1 MPRIKL
7 RIMNRKTYR
16 KVAANPLGIL
26 YGGRK
31 KRPNVFLMLLV
42 FLLVWWLFSALT
54 DFSSEFYSQNFEPL
68 SKVIESI
75 RKDEVKKVEIKG
87 EDLKIYY
94 NVGETKDSIKEPNQ
108 NFLELLANYNI
119 DPAKIPDGVATI
131 PQLPIW
137 EIIGTVAPLVLMLV
151 FLFFILR
158 QARGAA
164 GDVFSFGK
172 SRAKVFLKGSK
183 NGKEKISFKD
193 VAGAEEV
200 KKELTEVMDFLKNPD
215 KYKKI
220 GARIPKGVLLIGPS
234 GVGKTL
240 LARAIAGEANVP
252 FFSAAGSEFMEMLVG
267 VGSARMR
274 DLFSTAK
281 SAQPAVIFIDEI
293 DAIGR
298 QRGMAFSAGHDERE
312 QTLNQLLVEMDGF
325 DQRVNVIVL
334 AATNRPDL
342 LDPALIR
349 PGRFDRRV
357 TLELPDVNEREEIF
371 KIHMR
376 GKPFSEDLNIKRIAQ
391 QTVGFSGAD
400 IENMLNEGA
409 IFAARNE
416 RDKITMR
423 DLMDAATKVKL
434 GPERKRLQSEEEK
447 TLTAYHEAGHALAA
461 SKLPSA
467 DPVQRVSII
476 SRSYTLGFT
485 DISPQRDRYNETKT
499 RLLGF
504 ITISLAGRAAE
515 ELVYKEETVGAAND
529 IEKATQIAKKMVCEF
544 GMSSLGPILYGGGEE
559 KRWLAFQLGEK
570 VSYSEEM
577 AKKIDNEV
585 KKIVDGCFKEAKD
598 ILQKNRK
605 VLDNLAKELVIKETL
620 EKEDIDKILGL

>member
-1 MPRIKL
+1 
-7 RIMNRKTYR
+7 MNRKTYR

-42 FLLVWWLFSALT
+42 FLLVWWLFSALA

-252 FFSAAGSEFMEMLVG
+252 FFSAAGSEIMEKLVG

>member
-1 MPRIKL
+1 
-7 RIMNRKTYR
+7 
-16 KVAANPLGIL
+16 
-26 YGGRK
+26 
-31 KRPNVFLMLLV
+31 
-42 FLLVWWLFSALT
+42 
-54 DFSSEFYSQNFEPL
+54 
-68 SKVIESI
+68 
-75 RKDEVKKVEIKG
+75 
-87 EDLKIYY
+87 
-94 NVGETKDSIKEPNQ
+94 
-108 NFLELLANYNI
+108 
-119 DPAKIPDGVATI
+119 
-131 PQLPIW
+131 
-137 EIIGTVAPLVLMLV
+137 
-151 FLFFILR
+151 
-158 QARGAA
+158 
-164 GDVFSFGK
+164 
-172 SRAKVFLKGSK
+172 VFLKGSK

>member
-1 MPRIKL
+1 
-7 RIMNRKTYR
+7 MNGKTHTRKIAT
-16 KVAANPLGIL
+16 NPLGTL
-26 YGGRK
+26 YNNRK
-31 KRPNVFLMLLV
+31 KRPNVFLMLLI
-42 FLLVWWLFSALT
+42 FLLIWWSLSAFAT
-54 DFSSEFYSQNFEPL
+54 FSSEFYSQNFEPI
-68 SKVIESI
+68 SKVIDAI
-75 RKDEVKKVEIKG
+75 KKDEVKKIEIRG
-87 EDLKIYY
+87 SDLQIYY
-94 NVGETKDSIKEPNQ
+94 NSGETKNAMKEPNQ
-108 NFLELLANYNI
+108 NFLELLASYNI
-119 DPAKIPDGVATI
+119 DTGKITEGVI
-131 PQLPIW
+131 SVPQLPIW
-137 EIIGTVAPLVLMLV
+137 EIIGTVAPILLMIIF
-151 FLFFILR
+151 FLFIFR

-172 SRAKVFLKGSK
+172 SRAKVFLKSAK
-183 NGKEKISFKD
+183 NGTDKITFKD

-200 KKELTEVMDFLKNPD
+200 KKELTEVVDFLKNPD
-215 KYKKI
+215 KYKKL
-220 GARIPKGVLLIGPS
+220 GARIPKGVLLVGPS

-240 LARAIAGEANVP
+240 LARAISGEADVP

-281 SAQPAVIFIDEI
+281 SAQPSVIFIDEI

-325 DQRVNVIVL
+325 DQRANVIVL

-342 LDPALIR
+342 LDPALVR

-376 GKPFSEDLNIKRIAQ
+376 GKPFAEDLNIKRIAQ

-416 RDKITMR
+416 RDKIIMR

-434 GPERKRLQSEEEK
+434 GPERKRLQNEEEK
-447 TLTAYHEAGHALAA
+447 TRTAYHEAGHALVA
-461 SKLPSA
+461 SCLPNS

-476 SRSYTLGFT
+476 SRSYSLGFT

-499 RLLGF
+499 RLLEF
-504 ITISLAGRAAE
+504 IAISLAGRAAE
-515 ELVYKEETVGAAND
+515 KLVYNEETVGAAND
-529 IEKATQIAKKMVCEF
+529 IEKATQLAKKMVCEF
-544 GMSSLGPILYGGGEE
+544 GMSPLGPILYGGGEE
-559 KRWLAFQLGEK
+559 RKWLAFQLGDDT
-570 VSYSEEM
+570 SYSQEI
-577 AKKIDNEV
+577 AKKIDGEI
-585 KKIVDGCFKEAKD
+585 KKIVDSCFKKADD
-598 ILQKNRK
+598 ILRKNRK
-605 VLDNLAKELVIKETL
+605 TLDILAKELVIKETL
-620 EKEDIDKILGL
+620 EKEDIDKILEK

>member
-42 FLLVWWLFSALT
+42 FLLVWWLFSALA

-499 RLLGF
+499 RLLEF

>member
-1 MPRIKL
+1 
-7 RIMNRKTYR
+7 MNGKPHKKFAT
-16 KVAANPLGIL
+16 NPLGTL
-26 YGGRK
+26 YNKK
-31 KRPNVFLMLLV
+31 KRPNIFLIFLIFMLT
-42 FLLVWWLFSALT
+42 WWFITALT
-54 DFSSEFYSQNFEPL
+54 ANFSEVYNQNFEPI
-68 SKVIESI
+68 SKVIDSI
-75 RKDEVKKVEIKG
+75 KNDEVKKVEIRG
-87 EDLKIYY
+87 SDLKVYY
-94 NVGETKDSIKEPNQ
+94 NNDETKNSFKEPNQ
-108 NFLELLANYNI
+108 NFLELLASYSVDTN
-119 DPAKIPDGVATI
+119 KIPEGVTTV

-137 EIIGTVAPLVLMLV
+137 DIVGTVAPILLMV
-151 FLFFILR
+151 AFFFFIFK

-172 SRAKVFLKGSK
+172 SRAKVFLKGTK

-200 KKELTEVMDFLKNPD
+200 KKELTEVVDFLKNPD
-215 KYKKI
+215 KYTKL
-220 GARIPKGVLLIGPS
+220 GARIPKGVLLVGPS

-281 SAQPAVIFIDEI
+281 TAQPAVIFIDEI

-298 QRGMAFSAGHDERE
+298 QRGMAFSGGHDERE

-325 DQRVNVIVL
+325 DQRTNVTVL

-376 GKPFSEDLNIKRIAQ
+376 GKPFSEDLDIKRIAQ

-416 RDKITMR
+416 RDKIIMR

-434 GPERKRLQSEEEK
+434 GPERKRLQNEEEK
-447 TLTAYHEAGHALAA
+447 TLTAYHEAGHALVA
-461 SKLPSA
+461 SMLPNA

-476 SRSYTLGFT
+476 SRSYSLGFT

-499 RLLGF
+499 RLLEF

-515 ELVYKEETVGAAND
+515 NLVYNEETVGASND
-529 IEKATQIAKKMVCEF
+529 IEKATQIAKRMVCEF

-559 KRWLAFQLGEK
+559 RRWVAFQLGEST
-570 VSYSEEM
+570 SYSEEV
-577 AKKIDNEV
+577 AQKIDMEI
-585 KKIVDGCFKEAKD
+585 KKIVDSCFKKALIILKKD
-598 ILQKNRK
+598 RKILD
-605 VLDNLAKELVIKETL
+605 VLAKELVIKETL
-620 EKEDIDKILGL
+620 EKEDIDKILKNEALV

>member
-1 MPRIKL
+1 
-7 RIMNRKTYR
+7 MNRKTYR

>member
-1 MPRIKL
+1 
-7 RIMNRKTYR
+7 
-16 KVAANPLGIL
+16 
-26 YGGRK
+26 
-31 KRPNVFLMLLV
+31 MLLV

>member
-1 MPRIKL
+1 
-7 RIMNRKTYR
+7 MNRKTYR

-42 FLLVWWLFSALT
+42 FLLVWWLFSALA

>member
-1 MPRIKL
+1 
-7 RIMNRKTYR
+7 
-16 KVAANPLGIL
+16 
-26 YGGRK
+26 
-31 KRPNVFLMLLV
+31 MLLV
-42 FLLVWWLFSALT
+42 FLLVWWLFSALA